1 MRIAVIGTGIAGLGA
16 AYALSRAGH
25 HVELFERE
33 PRAGGHTHTVTVDDG
48 GRALAIDTGFIV
60 HNERNYPNL
69 VRLFAELGVATQP
82 SEMSFSVSCARCG
95 IEWAGKRPFAQPRNA
110 LRPSFVRM
118 VRDVVRFLREAPRDL
133 EAGTVDGLTLA
144 AYVAERRYSRP
155 FLDHFLVP
163 LTAAIWS
170 TAPDRALDFPAAYA
184 LRFFENHGM
193 LGFRRYPWRTVVGG
207 SSTYVEA
214 LLDRIGR
221 DRLQLGAPIATIRRD
236 ADGVELTVAGGGGAG
251 GPGGGGG
258 PGGAGGGGLRFDGV
272 VVAVHGADALPLLA
286 DPSADER
293 RILGAFRT
301 THNETVLHTDPRI
314 LPRAQA
320 ARAAWNYHLD
330 DCRSPAG
337 RPTLT
342 YSMNRLQRLDSPREY
357 QVTLNRGAEIDP
369 AHIIRRIAVEHP
381 LTTFASLAAQEDLP
395 RLQGVR
401 RTAFAGAWQGFG
413 FHEDGL
419 ASGLRAA
426 EAFGAR
432 W

>member
-16 AYALSRAGH
+16 AYAFSRAGH
-25 HVELFERE
+25 HAELFERE
-33 PRAGGHTHTVTVDDG
+33 PRAGGHTHTVAVEEA
-48 GRALAIDTGFIV
+48 GRTLAIDTGFIV

-82 SEMSFSVSCARCG
+82 SDMSFSVSCARCG
-95 IEWAGKRPFAQPRNA
+95 IEWAGRRPFAQPRNA
-110 LRPSFVRM
+110 LRPSFLRM

-133 EAGTVDGLTLA
+133 EAGTVHGLTLA
-144 AYVAERRYSRP
+144 AYVAERHYSRP

-170 TAPDRALDFPAAYA
+170 TAPERALDFPAAYA

-214 LLDRIGR
+214 ILDRIGR
-221 DRLQLGAPIATIRRD
+221 ERLHLGAPVAAIRRD
-236 ADGVELTVAGGGGAG
+236 ADGVELTLAGGGGAV
-251 GPGGGGG
+251 GPGG
-258 PGGAGGGGLRFDGV
+258 PSGALRFDGV
-272 VVAVHGADALPLLA
+272 VVAVHAAAALPLLA
-286 DPSADER
+286 DPSDDER
-293 RILGAFRT
+293 RILGAFGT
-301 THNETVLHTDPRI
+301 TLNETVLHTDERI
-314 LPRAQA
+314 LPRARA

-342 YSMNRLQRLDSPREY
+342 YSMNRLQRLDSSREY

-369 AHIIRRIAVEHP
+369 GHVIRRIAVEHP
-381 LTTFASLAAQEDLP
+381 LYTFESLVAQDALP
-395 RLQGVR
+395 ALQGLR
-401 RTAFAGAWQGFG
+401 RTAFAGAWQGYG

-419 ASGLRAA
+419 VSGLRAA
-426 EAFGAR
+426 EAFGVR